1 MSHEGIKIGPREEMQ
16 RVAAEDHAQLPVEMT
31 TPKAV
36 RVNKTAGTGM
46 EVDWKDGHHS
56 SWTFAWLREACPC
69 ATCNE
74 ERSADQRQPGV
85 PKPAASQ
92 LLPMYKDPARP
103 VEITP
108 VGKYAIA
115 FKWND
120 GHQHGIYSWDYLRK
134 HCLCAECTRK

>member
-1 MSHEGIKIGPREEMQ
+1 MSHEGIKVGPQNEMQ
-16 RVAAEDHAQLPVEMT
+16 RLADEDSIQLPPEMT

-46 EVDWKDGHHS
+46 EIDWQDGHRS

-74 ERSADQRQPGV
+74 ERTAENRAAGA
-85 PKPAASQ
+85 PKSSSSQ

-103 VEITP
+103 TEITP

-115 FKWND
+115 F
-120 GHQHGIYSWDYLRK
+120 
-134 HCLCAECTRK
+134 